1 MRRYVVQIRKLTES
15 WDEEGTVRKLE
26 TEIVI
31 IVGGANEGEL
41 IYLNIVQKRI
51 YTTNQVLSDLL
62 CLGYCPNS
70 HSL

>member
-31 IVGGANEGEL
+31 IVGRGKRRGV
-41 IYLNIVQKRI
+41 NIFEHC
-51 YTTNQVLSDLL
+51 SEADLYHKS
-62 CLGYCPNS
+62 GFE
-70 HSL
+70 